1 MSENAIAAIF
11 FATFFIF
18 LLLIFLFTSTDV
30 VTEPLGW

>member
-1 MSENAIAAIF
+1 MSENAIATIF

-18 LLLIFLFTSTDV
+18 LLLILLLTSTDV